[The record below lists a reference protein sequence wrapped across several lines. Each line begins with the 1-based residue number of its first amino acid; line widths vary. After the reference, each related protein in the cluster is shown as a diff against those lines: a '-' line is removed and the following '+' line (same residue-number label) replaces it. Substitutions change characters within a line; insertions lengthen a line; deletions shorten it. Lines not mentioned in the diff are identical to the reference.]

1 MVLIHQ
7 LATYQAVFR
16 LHFNMQLFNDLNEDN
31 MNKNIIKFIAASLMV
46 TSFTSCMKEFDVE
59 KNYVSQ
65 EELEDAPKAF
75 SSLIDAITSNLSG
88 EYTYSGADQYANDW
102 GYPSILIQ
110 NDIMGQDI
118 VPVDCSGNEW
128 FSTWYSGSVGLGPN
142 YALCQMPWT
151 YYYLWIKN
159 CNIVIAY
166 PKGEPMMNKRLVQV
180 KLML

>member
-1 MVLIHQ
+1 
-7 LATYQAVFR
+7 
-16 LHFNMQLFNDLNEDN
+16 

-75 SSLIDAITSNLSG
+75 SSLVDAITSNLSG
-88 EYTYSGADQYANDW
+88 EYTYSGASQYANDW

-118 VPVDCSGNEW
+118 VPVDCTGMNG
-128 FSTWYSGSVGLGPN
+128 FQHGILVVLLLVLTMQCAKCLGHTTTCGLRT
-142 YALCQMPWT
+142 A
-151 YYYLWIKN
+151 IS
-159 CNIVIAY
+159 
-166 PKGEPMMNKRLVQV
+166 
-180 KLML
+180 

>member
-1 MVLIHQ
+1 
-7 LATYQAVFR
+7 
-16 LHFNMQLFNDLNEDN
+16 

-65 EELEDAPKAF
+65 EELEGAPKAF
-75 SSLIDAITSNLSG
+75 SSLVDAITSNLSG

-118 VPVDCSGNEW
+118 VPVDCSGSEW
-128 FSTWYSGSVGLGPN
+128 FSTWYSGSVALGPN

-166 PKGEPMMNKRLVQV
+166 PKGEPNDEQKTGVGQAYAMRAMFYLDLARMYSPRLMQRTR
-180 KLML
+180 MP